1 MDSGPPLALLEFR
14 WTDVGRF
21 DSTVPYYARYR
32 ETYPASFFLEVAR
45 REGLLDTEDR
55 RTDARLIDIGC
66 GPGSL
71 AIGFAPYVRRC
82 VGVDIETEM
91 LAAARVEA
99 ARAGVHIDLIQA
111 RIEDLPR
118 DIGCF
123 QAVTVGRALHWF
135 DRDEALAVLERI
147 LHPTGWIAIC
157 GTRAHSAVAQGWAGK
172 FHDVRHAWSSD
183 PDESRYHIN
192 LDEWFRGSRFHKSEQ
207 VEVTES
213 HRVTISDLIGRALS
227 LSTTS
232 PEVLGDRRPAFEAAM
247 RAELE
252 PLSDE
257 GAFDEQ
263 VTAIA
268 TIFRQ

>member
-1 MDSGPPLALLEFR
+1 M
-14 WTDVGRF
+14 GRF
-21 DSTVPYYARYR
+21 DSTAPYYARYR
-32 ETYPASFFLEVAR
+32 EPYPASFFLEVAR
-45 REGLLDTEDR
+45 REGLLDAAGRSTN
-55 RTDARLIDIGC
+55 ARLIDIGC

-71 AIGFAPYVRRC
+71 AIGFAPYVRQC

-99 ARAGVHIDLIQA
+99 ARAGVHIDLMQA

-147 LHPTGWIAIC
+147 LDPNGDPTGWIAIC
-157 GTRAHSAVAQGWAGK
+157 GTRAQSAAAQGWIGK
-172 FHDVRHAWSSD
+172 FHDIRRAWSSD

-192 LDEWFRGSRFHKSEQ
+192 LDEWFRGSRFHKSGQ

-227 LSTTS
+227 LSSTS
-232 PEVLGDRRPAFEAAM
+232 PEALGDRRPAFEAAM
-247 RAELE
+247 RDALE
-252 PLSDE
+252 PLSD
-257 GAFDEQ
+257 GGTFDEQ

-268 TIFRQ
+268 TIFR

>member
-1 MDSGPPLALLEFR
+1 
-14 WTDVGRF
+14 VGRF

-32 ETYPASFFLEVAR
+32 EPYPASFFLELAR
-45 REGLLDTEDR
+45 REGLLDAEDR
-55 RTDARLIDIGC
+55 RTGARLIDIGC

-71 AIGFAPYVRRC
+71 AIGFAPYAREC

-99 ARAGVHIDLIQA
+99 ARAAVHVDLIQA

-123 QAVTVGRALHWF
+123 QAVTIGRALHWF
-135 DRDEALAVLERI
+135 DRDEALAVLDRI
-147 LHPTGWIAIC
+147 LAPRGWIAIC
-157 GTRAHSAVAQGWAGK
+157 GTRTLSAVARGWEGGK
-172 FHDVRHAWSSD
+172 FHDVRRAWSSD

-192 LDEWFRGSRFHKSEQ
+192 LDEWFRGSRFQKSEQ
-207 VEVTES
+207 VEVTVN
-213 HRVTISDLIGRALS
+213 HRVTIPDLIGRALS

-232 PEVLGDRRPAFEAAM
+232 PEVLGDRRPEFEAAM
-247 RAELE
+247 REALD
-252 PLSDE
+252 PLSDD

-268 TIFRQ
+268 SVFR